1 MVASLDLS
9 SAFDVVDIKLLIKRL
24 KIFGLPSD
32 VIELIEVWLND
43 RMYYVSLDGQNS
55 ILYDLLLGT
64 VQGSILGPFLY
75 AIFVSPIF
83 DNEFMLAFAD
93 DIFVPITSNST
104 TGLIDDMEKTLESIT
119 KWLKK
124 SGLVVNDAKT
134 DLCLFYKKE
143 TQQVSI
149 NLGMNMITSKNV
161 INVLGVTF
169 DSRLQW
175 SEHVSKT
182 ISKANRA
189 LCAIKLIRR
198 FFNTKELTSL
208 LTSNFYS
215 ILYYNSEIW
224 HLNSL
229 NQNLKHSL
237 LVASANACKLALH
250 YPNEMISY
258 LNLHSILKRATPEM
272 ICKYKLAL
280 QLFKKFNHKLPD
292 YEWLIL
298 NFEQQFATR
307 QTFFKMNRI
316 NNLRVGLNALSNRFF
331 YLNDKIPLTILNN
344 NIVQYKI
351 ACKKIFLT
359 FN

>member
-1 MVASLDLS
+1 MSWLTCCHVMSVMLIVDVDRTTVWYFSTGPDQRSVPKQWLVAKTIPVFKNKGNVKDIENYRPIANLCSTSKIFEKLILKRIQDIEEEKQVDLTGINQHGFKKNRSTSTLSANLQSIIARALDNDKFALVASLDLS

-149 NLGMNMITSKNV
+149 NLGMNVITSKNV

-175 SEHVSKT
+175 SEQVSKT

-189 LCAIKLIRR
+189 LFAIKLIRR
-198 FFNTKELTSL
+198 F
-208 LTSNFYS
+208 
-215 ILYYNSEIW
+215 LY
-224 HLNSL
+224 
-229 NQNLKHSL
+229 
-237 LVASANACKLALH
+237 
-250 YPNEMISY
+250 
-258 LNLHSILKRATPEM
+258 
-272 ICKYKLAL
+272 
-280 QLFKKFNHKLPD
+280 
-292 YEWLIL
+292 
-298 NFEQQFATR
+298 
-307 QTFFKMNRI
+307 
-316 NNLRVGLNALSNRFF
+316 
-331 YLNDKIPLTILNN
+331 
-344 NIVQYKI
+344 
-351 ACKKIFLT
+351 
-359 FN
+359 